1 MKAINKLVTRTSL
14 RFKTALLIGL
24 GIFITAAAII
34 AVSTIQT
41 RRIAIASA
49 KIQAISTANDI
60 ADEIRVVLEDAMD
73 ASRTFS
79 NIMASVSRANGKG
92 NIDRLEFTGMA
103 RQILFSNNDFLGLT
117 IAFEP
122 DAYDGKDLFWQ
133 NKQAHDATGRFLSYF
148 TKSGN
153 LVSVDVLI
161 DYETAAK
168 GPWYWEPMR
177 QKNDFVTEPV
187 IYPVQGV
194 DMMMISCMTPILLND
209 NFLGV
214 TGIDYPIDFMQKL
227 VSNIKNSESDFQ
239 LSIVSSG
246 GQFVANKQQPEL
258 IGKTIIDNDGMK
270 PEQQKAIIQK
280 GEIYL
285 DETGENLDVYVPLM
299 VGRSTQPWQVRY
311 AIPMHVVIQQA
322 RDLMWRMIF
331 IGLVICIIIVLIGA
345 YYVNYLV
352 KPLGYM
358 VDMAE
363 AMASGN
369 LHASSDVKV
378 ANDEIGQMYH
388 EFMDMRSRLTEIIH
402 QIIEGADHI
411 LIASKQLTTAS
422 IQVSQ
427 GASEQASSAE
437 EISSTIEEITSNIEQ
452 NSSNSKTTEKIS
464 EEANVGMTRVK
475 AQANK
480 AMEANRVIAAK
491 ISVINGIALQT
502 NLLALNAAVEAA
514 RAGDTGRGFAVVAG
528 EVRKLAE
535 GSRAAAEEIVK
546 LAKESYDMTEGAQ
559 TLILEIQPKVEDTTR
574 LVKEI
579 TVSSAEQ
586 TAGANQVSRAIQDF
600 SHVIQQN
607 AAASEEMA
615 SGAEE
620 LSSQA
625 ESLKGIIG
633 FFKV

>member
-1 MKAINKLVTRTSL
+1 MKTLKQIITRTSL
-14 RFKTALLIGL
+14 RFKTAFLIGL

-34 AVSTIQT
+34 IISTIQT
-41 RRIAIASA
+41 RRIAIATA
-49 KIQAISTANDI
+49 KLQAISTANDI
-60 ADEIRVVLEDAMD
+60 ADQIGGVLEDAMD

-79 NIMASVSRANGKG
+79 NIMASVSHANGKG
-92 NIDRLEFTGMA
+92 NINRTEFTGMA
-103 RQILFSNNDFLGLT
+103 KQILFSNNDFLGLT

-133 NKQAHDATGRFLSYF
+133 NKPAHDATGRFLSYF

-153 LVSVDVLI
+153 TVSVDVLI

-194 DMMMISCMTPILLND
+194 DVMMISCMTPILLND
-209 NFLGV
+209 QFLGV

-227 VSNIKNSESDFQ
+227 VAGIPKSDYDFQ
-239 LSIVSSG
+239 LSIVSWG
-246 GQFVANKQQPEL
+246 GQFVANKQHPEL
-258 IGKTIIDNDGMK
+258 IGQPIVDNDGMSR
-270 PEQQKAIIQK
+270 EQQQASIHK
-280 GEIYL
+280 GEVYL
-285 DETGENLDVYVPLM
+285 DESGENLDIYVPLF

-311 AIPMHVVIQQA
+311 AIPMQVVVQQA
-322 RDLMWRMIF
+322 QDLMWRMIF
-331 IGLVICIIIVLIGA
+331 IGLVICCIVVVLGA
-345 YYVNYLV
+345 YYINHLV
-352 KPLGYM
+352 KPLGY
-358 VDMAE
+358 VVNMAE
-363 AMASGN
+363 AMASGD
-369 LHASSDVKV
+369 LKSSISVKV
-378 ANDEIGQMYH
+378 TNDEIGQMYRAFL
-388 EFMDMRSRLTEIIH
+388 EMRGRLTEIIH
-402 QIIEGADHI
+402 QIVEGADHI

-452 NSSNSKTTEKIS
+452 NSSNSKLTEQIS
-464 EEANVGMTRVK
+464 EQANAGMSRVK
-475 AQANK
+475 EQANR
-480 AMEANRVIAAK
+480 AMEANRVIATK
-491 ISVINGIALQT
+491 ISVINGIAVQT

-514 RAGDTGRGFAVVAG
+514 RAGDSGRGFAVVAG

-535 GSRAAAEEIVK
+535 GSRSAAEEIVT
-546 LAKESYDMTEGAQ
+546 LAKESYQMTEESQA
-559 TLILEIQPKVEDTTR
+559 LIFEIQPKVEETTQ

-579 TVSSAEQ
+579 TVSSSEQ
-586 TAGANQVSRAIQDF
+586 TAGVNQVSRAIQEF

-620 LSSQA
+620 LSAQA